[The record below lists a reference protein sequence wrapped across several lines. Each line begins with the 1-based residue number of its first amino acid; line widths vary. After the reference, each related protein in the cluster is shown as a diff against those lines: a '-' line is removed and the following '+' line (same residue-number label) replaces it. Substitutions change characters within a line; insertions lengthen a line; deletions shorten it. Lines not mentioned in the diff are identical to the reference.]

1 MKHLSRVLS
10 LALVIALSLGLVV
23 TAGAV
28 DKYDEFTDVGQ
39 IEDEYIE
46 AVDVLTALKV
56 LSGYTDGS
64 LKPKNEVTR
73 AEAAKLV
80 TYISIGTTAGDRLAH
95 RASSFTDVATD
106 HWANPFIEF
115 AVERGIINGIG
126 NGKFNPEGSVT
137 GSQVAKLML
146 TALGYGAK
154 GEYVGSSWE
163 LNSVVDGQKRGI
175 LTVDTDY
182 SLPAKREEVIQ
193 YVFNTISPI
202 NPTSRNYLVKFSNI
216 IDDYVLANSNNTL
229 VAIGNTGSEQFLG
242 EETFGL
248 LAREGNDAYGYAGHN
263 WALYINPNKHIT
275 GFYQTDVVL
284 GENKIGVP
292 VSSLTDRYNPMYIA
306 PSGKEVAYYVN
317 GVRID
322 KAASMSLGTDQELRE
337 PYPVGPTGLLTT
349 AVPAGT
355 SYFIAGGGLFRVT
368 DAAGVGMGEN
378 PYLASNV
385 QSLIR
390 SGVIVTLVD
399 SGLDRYWD
407 FPEPTQNGTTY
418 RRDFYAFDGSVDA
431 VIIIEKTVHD
441 VAGTPVVAANGDVRI
456 PGVTTTALHADQIDY
471 PAGLVAKD
479 VVLMH
484 TDAFHVTHI
493 EKAESVT
500 GKMTYINRTLA
511 TVTVEGGVYGDS
523 GLVGAN
529 APLFEGTTGYAHD
542 GTHLNLLTTLYL
554 DDGGSVVR
562 AIPAEPVVPRTFGF
576 VVAYE
581 ASALLRG
588 EDRVVLL
595 DNTNVLRLLTVAPKS
610 TGEPDV
616 TDIDTLLHD
625 ERTEY
630 NIVVP
635 VEYIIKEDGKV
646 ALTVL
651 PTAVALTANYADR
664 SVTIAAP
671 ANSIL
676 KADGDKDAVPGN
688 YYITSETAILYADS
702 VAPTKNLTRVLKGY
716 SATKGLAIGGV
727 ISGIVT
733 PGTRNLAAIYFGAD
747 APGYSASQYFFLA
760 DGRVDVT
767 GQAPNLQYEYDAY
780 VNGEK
785 VRIITKD
792 FNLIGRTEIEN
803 QNMGLWAYDG
813 NNSDVKYADQE
824 PGVGSF
830 GIVDVVDTNASGTV
844 ITALGLNGA
853 QSSVVCTSTT
863 KYYEVSYFNPL
874 NPFAEVYVSEAVIGQ
889 SNAYMMY
896 LVEGVERNNDGSAK
910 AVYFTREYIT
920 GGPDA
925 YVQLQINYASA
936 YNVTLNDTSAN
947 SIADGAGVASINAQ
961 LALADAALNPAN
973 NATTIQKLEVAN
985 RLRGTVVG
993 YALGLAAAKTA
1004 YAQPTNAIKT
1014 ESTEATTATETK
1026 ITSEF
1031 TINSNAA
1038 YLFGGGTGAYA
1049 WSGGNTIVTITFAD
1063 GATVAWTLDNARN

>member
-23 TAGAV
+23 TAGAI

-39 IEDEYIE
+39 IDDEYIE

-126 NGKFNPEGSVT
+126 NGRFNPEGSVT

-146 TALGYGAK
+146 TALGYGSK

-202 NPTSRNYLVKFSNI
+202 NPTGRNYLVKFSNI

-263 WALYINPNKHIT
+263 WALYINPNKFIT

-284 GENKIGVP
+284 GENKVGVP
-292 VSSLTDRYNPMYIA
+292 VSSLTDRYSPVYIA

-322 KAASMSLGTDQELRE
+322 SAAGINPAATPQNLRE
-337 PYPVGPTGLLTT
+337 PFELDPLGALVVP
-349 AVPAGT
+349 VPAGT
-355 SYFIAGGGLFRVT
+355 KYFIAGGGLFRVT
-368 DAAGVGMGEN
+368 DGAVVTGD
-378 PYLASNV
+378 PYRASNV

-390 SGVIVTLVD
+390 PGVIVTLVD
-399 SGLDRYWD
+399 GGLDRYWD
-407 FPEPTQNGTTY
+407 FPEPIQNGTTY
-418 RRDFYAFDGSVDA
+418 RRNFYSFDGSVDA

-471 PAGLVAKD
+471 PTGLVAKD

-484 TDAFHVTHI
+484 TDGFHVTHI

-511 TVTVEGGVYGDS
+511 TVTVEGGIYGDS

-542 GTHLNLLTTLYL
+542 GTYLNLLTTLYL

-562 AIPAEPVVPRTFGF
+562 AIPAEPVLPRTFGF

-581 ASALLRG
+581 KSALLRG

-610 TGEPDV
+610 DGAPDI
-616 TDIDTLLHD
+616 TDIDNILNSTNI
-625 ERTEY
+625 TEY
-630 NIVVP
+630 ARITP
-635 VEYIIKEDGKV
+635 VEYIMKDGKV
-646 ALTVL
+646 AIKVL
-651 PTAVALTANYADR
+651 PTPVALTANYADR

-671 ANSIL
+671 ASSIL
-676 KADGDKDAVPGN
+676 KADGSKDIDAGN
-688 YYITSETAILYADS
+688 YYITSETAILYANGTSGPSKDH
-702 VAPTKNLTRVLKGY
+702 TRVLKGY
-716 SATKGLAIGGV
+716 SATKGLDIGGV
-727 ISGIVT
+727 ISGVVT

-747 APGYSASQYFFLA
+747 APGYAASNYFFLA

-767 GQAPNLQYEYDAY
+767 GQFPNLQYEYDAY

-792 FNLIGRTEIEN
+792 FDLIGNTGIDN
-803 QNMGLWAYDG
+803 QNTGLWVYDG

-824 PGVGSF
+824 PGVSSF

-863 KYYEVSYFNPL
+863 KFYEVSYFNPF
-874 NPFAEVYVSEAVIGQ
+874 NPFAEVYVSEAIIGQ

-925 YVQLQINYASA
+925 YVRLQIAYATP
-936 YNVTLNDTSAN
+936 YNLTLNDTSAN

-993 YALGLAAAKTA
+993 YALGLAAAKAKVGTDA
-1004 YAQPTNAIKT
+1004 TITNYTGGANRTNVET
-1014 ESTEATTATETK
+1014 EIGNFLGASVGYLAAASTYTWTD
-1026 ITSEF
+1026 
-1031 TINSNAA
+1031 NN
-1038 YLFGGGTGAYA
+1038 
-1049 WSGGNTIVTITFAD
+1049 NVTILFAD
-1063 GATVAWTLDNARN
+1063 GATEVWTLTSAHT